1 VIWAKFP
8 SRFNRAPDEIGQGS
22 RPVFHSEF
30 ECSGRSEP
38 LSGDL
43 GYAYP
48 TPFSRSRATRHSPV
62 FRRGAAHLDRVF
74 QCAATGIERMRQ
86 TTRLRRSLLFVPG
99 SEQRK
104 LDRSRETAADLLIFD
119 LEDSVAPDHKARARE
134 MVADHIRS
142 VGSAEPEFS
151 VRVNPLESPDF
162 EADLEAV
169 VSAGARTIMLPKS
182 QSPEDLENAS
192 ATAARLEAKFEAPG
206 ESVRLLALVET
217 AAGISRVEA
226 LADADSRIDALCFG
240 NADFSL
246 DMGLPEADTSTGV
259 LLHARCRLAI
269 AAAAAKVT
277 PIDGVCLAVK
287 DTAAFLEEG
296 NLALRLGFEG
306 KLCIHPAQ
314 VEIANSIF
322 TPTAGQIETALRVI
336 EGWEAAVADGKGV
349 FALDGK
355 MIDPPLVDIQQRV
368 IDRAKQAGVFGKA

>member
-1 VIWAKFP
+1 M
-8 SRFNRAPDEIGQGS
+8 Q
-22 RPVFHSEF
+22 
-30 ECSGRSEP
+30 
-38 LSGDL
+38 
-43 GYAYP
+43 
-48 TPFSRSRATRHSPV
+48 
-62 FRRGAAHLDRVF
+62 
-74 QCAATGIERMRQ
+74 Q

-99 SEQRK
+99 AERRK
-104 LDRSRETAADLLIFD
+104 LDRSREAAADLLVFD
-119 LEDSVAPDHKARARE
+119 LEDSVAPEHKERARE
-134 MVADHIRS
+134 QVADHIRS
-142 VGSAEPEFS
+142 VGSGGPEMA
-151 VRVNPLESPDF
+151 VRVNPMESPHF

-169 VSAGARTIMLPKS
+169 VSAGVRTVMLPKS
-182 QSPEDLENAS
+182 QNPEGLERAS
-192 ATAARLEAKFEAPG
+192 AAVARLEAKLEAPS
-206 ESVRLLALVET
+206 ESVRLLALIET

-226 LADADSRIDALCFG
+226 LAGADSRIDALCFG

-246 DMGLPEADTSTGV
+246 DMGIPEADPATGV

-269 AAAAAKVT
+269 AAAAEKLT

-287 DTAAFLEEG
+287 DTAAFMEEG

-322 TPTAGQIETALRVI
+322 TPTADQIETALRII

-368 IDRAKQAGVFGKA
+368 IDRAKQAGVLG